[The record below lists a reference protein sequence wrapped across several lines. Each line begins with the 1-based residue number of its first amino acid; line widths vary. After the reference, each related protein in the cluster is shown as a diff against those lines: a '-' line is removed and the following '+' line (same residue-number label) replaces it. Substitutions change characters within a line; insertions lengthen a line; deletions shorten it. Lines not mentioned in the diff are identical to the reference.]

1 MSRAAFEPAGDSVY
15 RVSGELDFESVPS
28 VWKASI
34 SCLDGEAA
42 PRIDLGGVGR
52 VDSAALALV
61 LEWVRWGIHHQRP
74 VRFLNVPEKLLALA
88 RISEV
93 SRLIDG
99 TTGVE
104 RRPQGAASSSSPKSS
119 SG

>member
-1 MSRAAFEPAGDSVY
+1 MSVAAFERAGESVF
-15 RVSGELDFESVPS
+15 RVSGALDFDSVPA
-28 VWKASI
+28 VWKASM
-34 SCLDGEAA
+34 SCLDPGAA
-42 PRIDLGGVGR
+42 PRIDLGAVVR

-61 LEWVRWGIHHQRP
+61 LEWVRWGVRNQRP

-99 TTGVE
+99 TAG
-104 RRPQGAASSSSPKSS
+104 
-119 SG
+119 